1 MARLEIEVG
10 VSGYSGVK
18 KNLSD
23 IENGVDK
30 LNAKHSQLTKN
41 IAEVTAVSR
50 GLESELSKLGS
61 QFRSGAISESVFN
74 KESREVKEALASARQ
89 ASVQFQ
95 SELTSL
101 NATIKQ
107 NTSGQDQY
115 GKSVKRL
122 EGYHKS
128 FNQGI
133 RSTNSIAIEFGRI
146 IQDAPYGIQGVAN
159 NIQQLT
165 TNFGYYATSVRE
177 AAKANG
183 QTASTTQ
190 ILKGAFSSFLTPAN
204 ILTLS
209 ISAIT
214 AGWVAYERW
223 SQRAAKA
230 TKENKK
236 EVDEFNE
243 GLKKFISTQD
253 AATRAIASG
262 LSESSSELSTLKALR
277 SIIED
282 ETISRNKRLSA
293 VKEIQRLYPDYFG
306 NLSDEKILAGQV
318 ESQYNRLT
326 QSILASGK
334 ARAAIKNQAPEYE
347 KLVNIDIR
355 REKRGN
361 KIDELETKA
370 LNKRREAIALADE
383 QQRRG
388 VEYFNLIQEATDA
401 EAERNRLI
409 EERTQDGLEEI
420 KALQNIK
427 SLQNLVNDSVREGG
441 NLVKETVEQ
450 TKNQGN
456 VTKET
461 VDKVAKAIEESN
473 NRIQVN
479 SEEGRKKELAQVDVW
494 YKSRLELAKDNGD
507 ATKVLEDN
515 KRAERAVINA
525 KWDAKELEQA
535 QKLADDIAAQNSKNE
550 ERAFNELA
558 RFLTRSSRNREAAL
572 IQQLENETRIKI
584 SNAIDDEEKL
594 NAIYAEFAQKRQAIM
609 DEQAQRSII
618 ANNDGSPLYN
628 EIAQAELALT
638 NLKKQFEDGLISQ
651 SAFESDRERLQS
663 LIQNLDIA
671 RSVVF
676 DLADATSTSF
686 MAILTDG
693 ENAADTIGKAFKSM
707 ANQIIADLIR
717 IAATKALANIFTGGA
732 FGIVGKLFGFSRGGY
747 TGNVGKDKIAGVV
760 HGQEMVINAEAT
772 RKNRALLEAIN
783 SGRSVSPSSISTP
796 SASVS
801 GANRMIVE
809 VVGEVS
815 GQNLRIVQK
824 RTEQKQ
830 VRFYANS

>member
-10 VSGYSGVK
+10 VSGHSGVK
-18 KNLSD
+18 KNLND
-23 IENGVDK
+23 IENGIDK
-30 LNAKHSQLTKN
+30 LNAKHSKLTKN

-50 GLESELSKLGS
+50 GLEAELGKLGS

-128 FNQGI
+128 FNSGI

-146 IQDAPYGIQGVAN
+146 VQDLPYGVQGVAN

-183 QTASTTQ
+183 QVVTTSQ

-230 TKENKK
+230 TKENKEETDK
-236 EVDEFNE
+236 FNE

-334 ARAAIKNQAPEYE
+334 ARAAIKGQSSEYE
-347 KLVNIDIR
+347 KLVAIDIR
-355 REKRGN
+355 REKRGD
-361 KIDELETKA
+361 KIAELESKILSIRKESEKFAANPSGAYTQLLSEA
-370 LNKRREAIALADE
+370 ARLEGQRNK
-383 QQRRG
+383 
-388 VEYFNLIQEATDA
+388 
-401 EAERNRLI
+401 LI

-420 KALQNIK
+420 KALQNIE

-441 NLVKETVEQ
+441 NIVKETVEQ
-450 TKNQGN
+450 TKKQGN

-494 YKSRLELAKDNGD
+494 YKSRLELAKDNDD
-507 ATKVLEDN
+507 ALKILEDN

-535 QKLADDIAAQNSKNE
+535 QKLADDIAAQNAKNE

-558 RFLTRSSRNREAAL
+558 RFLTRSNRNREAAL
-572 IQQLENETRIKI
+572 IEQLENETRIKI

-594 NAIYAEFAQKRQAIM
+594 NAIYAEFAQKRQAII
-609 DEQAQRSII
+609 DEQSQRSII
-618 ANNDGSPLYN
+618 ANNDGSPLYK
-628 EIAQAELALT
+628 EIAQAESELT
-638 NLKKQFEDGLISQ
+638 NLQNKFREGLISPE
-651 SAFESDRERLQS
+651 AFEASREGLQS
-663 LIQNLDIA
+663 FIDGLDIA
-671 RSVVF
+671 RDASMQLGDMAGTIFESILF
-676 DLADATSTSF
+676 DGQDTSKKIAS
-686 MAILTDG
+686 
-693 ENAADTIGKAFKSM
+693 AFKSL
-707 ANQIIADLIR
+707 ASSIISDLLR
-717 IAATKALANIFTGGA
+717 IAATKAIANIFTGGGA
-732 FGIVGKLFGFSRGGY
+732 GILGSIFGFSSGGY
-747 TGNVGKDKIAGVV
+747 TGNGGRNQIAGVV

-772 RKNRALLEAIN
+772 KKNRALLEAIN
-783 SGRSVSPSSISTP
+783 NNRALPSNSVATPTSGLS
-796 SASVS
+796 
-801 GANRMIVE
+801 
-809 VVGEVS
+809 
-815 GQNLRIVQK
+815 QNTTQVFIPEQ
-824 RTEQKQ
+824 RTEGSTLVTVFRRALKEEDRY
-830 VRFYANS
+830 VG